1 MSVKIEP
8 SVTIGNIPFF
18 KNLSSGDL
26 IAILNYTE
34 TKKYEKDDNLFVQQD
49 PSDGLYILM
58 SGKIQ
63 VYIFS
68 GILGEKP
75 KVLVD
80 LGPGNYVG
88 EFGLIDGQP
97 RSASVKAL
105 EVSEVMFLPSK
116 AFESMIS
123 KHPVIAKSVTDY
135 LVNMVLNLPKFKIK
149 SHKTRALM
157 KQGFIEPNL
166 TSMRTLCWAIRE
178 NNKKIAIT
186 SK

>member
-1 MSVKIEP
+1 MSSNSDA
-8 SVTIGNIPFF
+8 SVSIGNIPFF

-26 IAILNYTE
+26 IAIMNYTE
-34 TKKYEKDDNLFVQQD
+34 NKTFEKDENLFSQKD
-49 PSDGLYILM
+49 DSDGLYILM

-75 KVLVD
+75 KVLVE
-80 LGPGNYVG
+80 LGPGSYVG

-105 EVSEVMFLPSK
+105 EPSEIMFLPSR

-123 KHPVIAKSVTDY
+123 KHPVIAKSVTEY

-149 SHKTRALM
+149 SARTRALM

-166 TSMRTLCWAIRE
+166 TSMQTLCWAIRE
-178 NNKKIAIT
+178 NNKKVAIA